1 MPQAYVDPQSLRQ
14 FADELRQFNEFIE
27 ETLADLNQKINRL
40 GQTWR
45 DQEYEKFMRVFQGTK
60 RLLES
65 FSVEASAII
74 PQLENEAELAEK
86 FHKIQM

>member
-27 ETLADLNQKINRL
+27 EILADLNQKINRL

-45 DQEYEKFMRVFQGTK
+45 DQEYEKFMRIFQGTK

-65 FSVEASAII
+65 FSAEADAII